1 MPHIV
6 RILAGKQW
14 MQNSFIYQVFSPI
27 PPNFPTSS
35 NSYTGYP
42 ESVFPDRPPD
52 RYMPWAFV
60 EHFFSNSAFP
70 VDFSP
75 SAFTTVCGKLFFL
88 SLLHLPPQTCIG
100 LSVQSKGAQPD
111 HQQKQCTKSLEF
123 LHSYSIVISFYFF
136 MRIRNQTIKI
146 YLYD

>member
-1 MPHIV
+1 
-6 RILAGKQW
+6 
-14 MQNSFIYQVFSPI
+14 MQNSFIYQVFLR
-27 PPNFPTSS
+27 FHPTFQLLQIRIQAIRSQS
-35 NSYTGYP
+35 FLIGLPT
-42 ESVFPDRPPD
+42 DICL
-52 RYMPWAFV
+52 
-60 EHFFSNSAFP
+60 EHLRSIFLQLGFP
-70 VDFSP
+70 VDFLRQLHYRLRQ
-75 SAFTTVCGKLFFL
+75 TLLL

-123 LHSYSIVISFYFF
+123 LHSYSIVISFCFF